1 MKKYHVGDR
10 TVLLLDGD
18 LFERLLPIDATL
30 TSDTPLELPKR
41 RGRKP
46 GFKVAKFVPLAQ
58 RIGQNMERKRRKK
71 LGPEAE
77 DTIRTELQAGMGLTE
92 ACKKYDI
99 SVSTYYRLK
108 NESNSKP
115 VLEE

>member
-1 MKKYHVGDR
+1 
-10 TVLLLDGD
+10 
-18 LFERLLPIDATL
+18 LLPLGDVAVETQ
-30 TSDTPLELPKR
+30 SEVAKSVEPRK
-41 RGRKP
+41 RGRRP
-46 GFKVAKFVPLAQ
+46 GTLAKITEHMN
-58 RIGQNMERKRRKK
+58 RRKRRNH

-77 DTIRTELQAGMGLTE
+77 ETIRAELEGGMGLSE

-115 VLEE
+115 VVED